1 MVSDV
6 ICDCCGRNLLEGER
20 NGIVG
25 VYSTVKNGIS
35 KKHLFTVCKGDCHN
49 KLMKSVEMKNVKM
62 SYLAPSLV
70 LKNQI
75 LDITK
80 TLLNEEIPDSEAIR
94 KVRMLWLKLYPEF
107 KCHLSQS
114 EVTYIEQLISNDKF

>member
-25 VYSTVKNGIS
+25 VYSTCTNGIS
-35 KKHLFTVCKGDCHN
+35 MKHLFTVCKGDCHY
-49 KLMKSVEMKNVKM
+49 KLMKAVEMKNVKM

-75 LDITK
+75 IDITT
-80 TLLNEEIPDSEAIR
+80 TLLNEGIPDSEYIR

-107 KCHLSQS
+107 KCHLSQA
-114 EVTYIEQLISNDKF
+114 EVNEIEQILF